1 MKGLTVLAFVALAA
15 TAIAAITAVSI
26 SVTWIAAYY
35 DSRRISLSSVGGGL
49 ELAIDGTSDVRTLA
63 FVGAGVA
70 SATITDDLLT
80 VNITGTNFTA
90 TNYTQQDNTWY
101 GTQTFLH
108 AVTSAAPSAAS
119 DIANK
124 AYVDSAV
131 SSGISSFNANA
142 NAWPATQSFTTA
154 TVSTT
159 PAAATDVANKAYV
172 DAATAD
178 SVDYCPGAGP
188 CAIGEGIVS
197 TGGCM
202 VCANIT
208 DSNNTIIVSN
218 SLSCSTAGTCIVN
231 AGSGTGL
238 TIDGLSGGGI
248 TTITKD
254 AGGTH
259 ITSTIP
265 AGYVPLCGSCS
276 DTQTL
281 QYNATGACYSC
292 YTATTA
298 NNTVTATAPIVANTT
313 GSTTNLRLDTS
324 AFTASGDI
332 FALTTPN
339 AVQMIS
345 VPWLYSGYFTTYTQ
359 ANCAFTLINGMTKS
373 YLTTTAQR
381 PGSGFAFTA
390 TINNTLVLEM
400 RAQAYIDFAGAA
412 ATTGVVLDLGAII
425 YQGWGTSAGGNPFAI
440 LTSGNVFCGTGYGA
454 ATPGVL
460 QQTGFVYFDNNG
472 LEDVIISFPQVATV
486 VSTICNIELHATII
500 NTNGAYN
507 LTSPYDGS
515 TF

>member
-292 YTATTA
+292 YTAVTV
-298 NNTVTATAPIVANTT
+298 NNSITATAPIIANTT

-332 FALTTPN
+332 MALTTPN
-339 AVQMIS
+339 AVQMIET
-345 VPWLYSGYFTTYTQ
+345 PWFWQNYWPTLLQS
-359 ANCAFTLINGMTKS
+359 NCYWTMINAMTRS
-373 YLTTTAQR
+373 YLTTTAWQSGTA
-381 PGSGFAFTA
+381 PGFTPA
-390 TINNTLVLEM
+390 INNTIVIDIRAYGFVQFVGASTTSQIQFSLSNFVYNGWSTGSGGSPYSIISSGSIFCGIGYAELTQQGFVTIANSGGTENVWVSFPYGATGTNSYCNLEM
-400 RAQAYIDFAGAA
+400 K
-412 ATTGVVLDLGAII
+412 
-425 YQGWGTSAGGNPFAI
+425 
-440 LTSGNVFCGTGYGA
+440 
-454 ATPGVL
+454 
-460 QQTGFVYFDNNG
+460 
-472 LEDVIISFPQVATV
+472 
-486 VSTICNIELHATII
+486 ATII
-500 NTNGAYN
+500 NTNGAYV
-507 LTSPYDGS
+507 LTSPYNGAV
-515 TF
+515 F

>member
-15 TAIAAITAVSI
+15 TAIASLTAVSI
-26 SVTWIAAYY
+26 VVPTVHSYF

-178 SVDYCPGAGP
+178 SVDFCPSAGP

-292 YTATTA
+292 YTAVTV
-298 NNTVTATAPIVANTT
+298 NNSITATAPIIANTT

-332 FALTTPN
+332 MALTTPN
-339 AVQMIS
+339 AVQMIET
-345 VPWLYSGYFTTYTQ
+345 PWFWQNYWP
-359 ANCAFTLINGMTKS
+359 TLIQNNCYYTMTNAMTRS
-373 YLTTTAQR
+373 YLSTTAWQSGTT
-381 PGSGFAFTA
+381 PGFTPA
-390 TINNTLVLEM
+390 INNTVSIEI
-400 RAQAYIDFAGAA
+400 RAQGYVQFIGNPQDTYIVFSVSGF
-412 ATTGVVLDLGAII
+412 I
-425 YQGWGTSAGGNPFAI
+425 YSGWDTVSGGNPYSI
-440 LTSGNVFCGTGYGA
+440 ISTGNIFCGTGGQ
-454 ATPGVL
+454 
-460 QQTGFVYFDNNG
+460 QQTAQGM
-472 LEDVIISFPQVATV
+472 
-486 VSTICNIELHATII
+486 VSTDYASNTANINVAFPAGIAASAFPHYFCNLEMKATII
-500 NTNGAYN
+500 NTNGAYV
-507 LTSPYDGS
+507 LTNPYNGAV
-515 TF
+515 F